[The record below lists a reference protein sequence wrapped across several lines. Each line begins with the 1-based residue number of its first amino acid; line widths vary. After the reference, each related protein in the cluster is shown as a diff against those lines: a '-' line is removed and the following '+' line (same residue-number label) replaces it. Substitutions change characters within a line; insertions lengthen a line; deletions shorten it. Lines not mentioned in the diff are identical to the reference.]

1 MNVLTFIENKD
12 FSGVQKIDIKTRTII
27 TLLGSFLL
35 FAFGT
40 FRIITGSLSSTSLF
54 VAYVF
59 TITGFIGTT
68 ANGSKLRKMR

>member
-1 MNVLTFIENKD
+1 MDMLIFIGNKD
-12 FSGVQKIDIKTRTII
+12 FSGVQKIDSKTRTII

-59 TITGFIGTT
+59 AITGFIGVI
-68 ANGSKLRKMR
+68 ANSSKLRRIR